1 MKNSDSYKY
10 TETKLRRIA
19 CISKKNAN
27 QRFENLMHLF
37 NEESLT
43 GCFHQLERNKAVGTD
58 KVSKDDYAKNLDK
71 NIENLLNRMKRM
83 AYRPGPVRQTMIP
96 KAGGAMRSLGISN
109 FEDKIIQKMT
119 QKVLESIYEQVF
131 KESSYG
137 FRPRRGCHDAI
148 KALHNYL
155 YKNEIKT
162 VIDVDIKGFF
172 DNINHKLLEETLRKK
187 IKDLKFM
194 RYIIRMFKAGVLAK
208 GELKVSKEGV
218 PQGSV
223 CSPVL
228 ANIFAH
234 YVVDVW
240 LEEIVKPCIK
250 SKIAY
255 FRYCDDLVICCHDSN
270 DATKIKNAL
279 EKRLAKFKLEL
290 NKEKTKLVSF
300 SKRAFANGIKQST
313 FDFLGFTFYFGK
325 SQNGYPIAKIKTS
338 KKRYKDK
345 LRNVKTW
352 IKITRNKYPLTLIWK
367 KFKVKLRGHVQ
378 YYGVSH
384 NSEALQKFAYAAERI
399 LYKWINRRSQRK
411 SFNWEKWNLFVKK
424 YPRIPI
430 KIYHKLY

>member
-1 MKNSDSYKY
+1 MENSDSYKQ
-10 TETKLRRIA
+10 TETKLKRIA

-37 NEESLT
+37 NEESLI
-43 GCFHQLERNKAVGTD
+43 GCFQQLERNKAVGID
-58 KVSKDDYAKNLDK
+58 KVTKEDYAKNLNK
-71 NIENLLNRMKRM
+71 NIDGLLNRMKRM

-96 KAGGAMRSLGISN
+96 KAGGAMRPLGISN

-119 QKVLESIYEQVF
+119 QKVLESIYEPIF

-172 DNINHKLLEETLRKK
+172 DNINHKLLEKILRKK

-194 RYIIRMFKAGVLAK
+194 RYIIRMFKSGVLSK
-208 GELKVSKEGV
+208 GDLKVSEEGV
-218 PQGSV
+218 PQGSG
-223 CSPVL
+223 CSPIL

-234 YVVDVW
+234 YVIDVW
-240 LEEIVKPCIK
+240 VEEAVKPCIK
-250 SKIAY
+250 SKVAY
-255 FRYCDDLVICCHDSN
+255 FRYCDDLVICCCDSN
-270 DATKIKNAL
+270 DAIKIKNTL

-300 SKRAFANGIKQST
+300 SKRAFASGIKQGT

-325 SQNGYPIAKIKTS
+325 SQKGYPIAKIKTS
-338 KKRYKDK
+338 KKRY
-345 LRNVKTW
+345 
-352 IKITRNKYPLTLIWK
+352 
-367 KFKVKLRGHVQ
+367 
-378 YYGVSH
+378 
-384 NSEALQKFAYAAERI
+384 
-399 LYKWINRRSQRK
+399 
-411 SFNWEKWNLFVKK
+411 
-424 YPRIPI
+424 
-430 KIYHKLY
+430 